1 MQTMKK
7 LTTILSLILLS
18 LPLLGAEPQSNTPQG
33 PKMTFERV
41 NYDFGLLEQRGEKV
55 TFDFEF
61 TNDGTAPLIITR
73 AKNSCRCISVE
84 HPKRPVKAGEGGVIR
99 VTFDPKDKG
108 VFNKA
113 IEINGN
119 IPGGHITLFVTGEVR

>member
-1 MQTMKK
+1 MRR
-7 LTTILSLILLS
+7 LATILSLLLLS
-18 LPLLGAEPQSNTPQG
+18 LTSLSAEPQNDTPQG

-41 NYDFGLLEQRGEKV
+41 NYDFGLLEQGSERV
-55 TFDFEF
+55 TIDFEF

-84 HPKRPVKAGEGGVIR
+84 HPKRPVKVGEGGVVSVI
-99 VTFDPKDKG
+99 FDPKDKG

-113 IEINGN
+113 IEIIGN

>member
-1 MQTMKK
+1 MKK
-7 LTTILSLILLS
+7 LATILFLLLLS
-18 LPLLGAEPQSNTPQG
+18 MASLDAEPQSDTSKG
-33 PKMTFERV
+33 PRMTFESV
-41 NYDFGLLEQRGEKV
+41 SYDFGLLEQGGERV

-73 AKNSCRCISVE
+73 AKNSCRCISVV
-84 HPKRPVKAGEGGVIR
+84 HPKKPVKAGEEGVVR
-99 VTFDPKDKG
+99 VIFDPKDKG

-113 IEINGN
+113 IEINAN